1 MPRRYKIYQLSAKAI
16 ASYAE
21 EKENGVYE
29 YKLSIAATERCKT
42 YTVKHEQYN
51 NALFHQIMCVIN
63 GEDFKIDDEVNLV
76 TDLSDVIFYI
86 DFKDIFDRDSK
97 YAIHN
102 NRQEKCKSMFRTEGI
117 ELDFGKGPKRYVSF
131 EHSNS
136 MGRLSRHAFI
146 REDICEK
153 VRKRIMLDMKIGMC
167 QLSKLYSYNGLMFS
181 DGTRIDGIEIDKPHR
196 VIVIEN
202 PIHIEKDVPVITVK
216 ADTDSGSMKKYS
228 RVESVANVEVQTFDG
243 EGLISK
249 QYAKVIDKVYCG
261 KHIHHSFQIRM
272 PYVKGML
279 HEVDFKDFLES
290 CDENIITDIWGIEH
304 NVKDVDI
311 ILTKSM
317 FKGYNWLGENN
328 MTWQDYWDKFK
339 KYNHALYIT
348 NVSKVKQERL
358 TELNYQF
365 LSTLSIS
372 PEEFRPKDLPMGWDH
387 SPMEDERNWLTK
399 QTETEYYNLC
409 ANEDYRR
416 EYFLNILDSKSVD
429 KTGKKYIL
437 AKILKK
443 NPLFISESIY
453 SKELE
458 DRATHIAN
466 KYSIGTLIV
475 EGETRYLSGD
485 LIEFLRHLIKND
497 TDKDGKRGRFTDA
510 AEKNFMSTFS
520 FHAPGMERKRFSVC
534 VLLRNPHIAR
544 NEEVQLNVHLEQ
556 VKRDNM
562 RDYYLG
568 HLTDIVIIEPKIL
581 AAERLGGADY
591 DGDMVRII
599 IDPLV
604 NKCVKRNYTAD
615 ELDNISNLPLLQIP
629 TEKPLISDSTSWEAR
644 FETIRNA
651 FSSRV
656 GQISNAAFNR
666 SLLAYDENLGDDARK
681 KHREDVEML
690 AILTGLEIDSAKS
703 GVKPDL
709 SEYLGNNNRK
719 RSAFLEYKKQ
729 FEDKENRT
737 GIMNERYS
745 SKLQD
750 AIDKCRDAKASIET
764 LPVLADDLK
773 KNTPKI
779 KAKKVKDNLL
789 FSFATSP
796 NWKNEL
802 DKEILEQVQDL
813 IKEYK
818 SCLNRIRIAN
828 RQSVN
833 QMRRKTD
840 VNRILFLR
848 GQDDTYFYEDLYAL
862 FSDFTPGEIADIR
875 NAIVEEQWQL
885 MPKDERVEFLSQWL
899 EDEKFHP
906 YFELFADFRYNG
918 YRLFG
923 DLICDID
930 DDNSLY
936 DKKKLYRDGDS
947 DRFNAM
953 MEAYENKISSDSYRE
968 AVAKKCREFLD
979 EIIKPKLAVKYAVAL
994 GARDFMW
1001 DVLFDKVEENV
1012 LRRGKDD

>member
-1 MPRRYKIYQLSAKAI
+1 MPRRYKIYQMSAIAL

-29 YKLSIAATERCKT
+29 YKLSAAATEKCKT
-42 YTVKHEQYN
+42 YTAKHEQSD
-51 NALFHQIMCVIN
+51 NALFHQIMCVIK
-63 GEDFKIDDEVNLV
+63 GEDFTIDDEVNLV

-97 YAIHN
+97 GEIYKR
-102 NRQEKCKSMFRTEGI
+102 RQEKCKSMFRPEGI
-117 ELDFGKGPKRYVSF
+117 ELNFGKGFKRYVTF

-153 VRKRIMLDMKIGMC
+153 VRKRIMLDMKINMC
-167 QLSKLYSYNGLMFS
+167 QLSKLYSYVGLMFS

-202 PIHIEKDVPVITVK
+202 PIHIEKNVPVITVK
-216 ADTDSGSMKKYS
+216 ADKESGSMKKYS
-228 RVESVANVEVQTFDG
+228 RVETVADVEVECFDG

-249 QYAKVIDKVYCG
+249 QYAKVIDNVFCG
-261 KHIHHSFQIRM
+261 EHIHHSFQIRM
-272 PYVKGML
+272 PFVKGML
-279 HEVDFKDFLES
+279 HKVDFKDFLKS
-290 CDENIITDIWGIEH
+290 CGEETITDIWGIEH

-317 FKGYNWLGENN
+317 FKGYNWLYENN
-328 MTWQDYWDKFK
+328 MSWQDYWKNFK

-348 NVSKVKQERL
+348 NVSKVRQERY

-365 LSTLSIS
+365 LSTLSIK
-372 PEEFRPKDLPMGWDH
+372 PEEFRPKDLPKGWDY

-399 QTETEYYNLC
+399 RTETEYYNLC

-416 EYFLNILDSKSVD
+416 EYFLNILDSKGAE

-485 LIEFLRHLIKND
+485 LIALLRSLIKGD
-497 TDKDGKRGRFTDA
+497 VDKEKRREKFSDI
-510 AEKNFMSTFS
+510 AEENIMSTFS
-520 FHAPGMERKRFSVC
+520 FHAPEMERKRFSVC

-562 RDYYLG
+562 RNYYLG
-568 HLTDIVIIEPKIL
+568 HLTDIVSIEPKIL

-599 IDPLV
+599 IDALV
-604 NKCVKRNYTAD
+604 NECVKRNYSTD
-615 ELDNISNLPLLQIP
+615 ELDNVSNLPLLQIP

-656 GQISNAAFNR
+656 GQISNAAFNK
-666 SLLAYDENLGDDARK
+666 SVLAYDDNLDDDTRK
-681 KHREDVEML
+681 KNRKDVEML

-703 GVKPDL
+703 GIKPDL
-709 SEYLGNNNRK
+709 SEYLGKGKKK
-719 RSAFLEYKKQ
+719 RSAFLDYKKLL
-729 FEDKENRT
+729 EDKENRT
-737 GIMNERYS
+737 GIMNDQYS
-745 SKLQD
+745 PKLQA
-750 AIDKCRDAKASIET
+750 AIEKCRDANTSIET
-764 LPVLADDLK
+764 LPALADDLK

-779 KAKKVKDNLL
+779 KAKKVKDNFL
-789 FSFATSP
+789 FSFASAP
-796 NWKNEL
+796 DWKKEL
-802 DKEILEQVQDL
+802 DNGILEQVENL

-818 SCLNRIRIAN
+818 ACLTRIRIAN
-828 RQSVN
+828 RQSVK
-833 QMRRKTD
+833 QMRRKSD

-848 GQDDTYFYEDLYAL
+848 GQDDTYFYEELYAL
-862 FSDFTPGEIADIR
+862 FADFTPGEIADIR
-875 NAIVEEQWQL
+875 NALVEGQWQL
-885 MPKDERVEFLSQWL
+885 MDKQERMEFLEQWL
-899 EDEKFHP
+899 EDEKFKP
-906 YFELFADFRYNG
+906 YIDLFSDFRYSG

-947 DRFNAM
+947 ERFIAM
-953 MEAYENKISSDSYRE
+953 MEAYENKTSSDSYRE

-979 EIIKPKLAVKYAVAL
+979 EIIKPKLAVRYAVAL

-1012 LRRGKDD
+1012 LRRGKDA

>member
-1 MPRRYKIYQLSAKAI
+1 MPRRYKIYQLSAKAL

-21 EKENGVYE
+21 EKENDVYE
-29 YKLSIAATERCKT
+29 YKLSAAATERCKT
-42 YTVKHEQYN
+42 YTAKHEQSD
-51 NALFHQIMCVIN
+51 NALFHQIMCVIK
-63 GEDFKIDDEVNLV
+63 GEDFKIDDEINLV

-86 DFKDIFDRDSK
+86 DFKDIFDRDSDGEIYK
-97 YAIHN
+97 R
-102 NRQEKCKSMFRTEGI
+102 RQAKCKSMFRPNGI
-117 ELDFGKGPKRYVSF
+117 ELDFGKGPVRYVTF

-146 REDICEK
+146 RQDICDE
-153 VRKRIMLDMKIGMC
+153 VRKRIMLDMKVGMC
-167 QLSKLYSYNGLMFS
+167 QLSKLYSYVGLMFS

-196 VIVIEN
+196 VIVVDN
-202 PIHIEKDVPVITVK
+202 PIHTEYNVPVITVE
-216 ADTDSGSMKKYS
+216 ADKQTGSMMKYK
-228 RVESVANVEVQTFDG
+228 RLETVADVKVECFDG

-249 QYAKVIDKVYCG
+249 QYAKVIDKAFCG

-272 PYVKGML
+272 PFVKGML
-279 HEVDFKDFLES
+279 HKVDFKDFLDSGGE
-290 CDENIITDIWGIEH
+290 EVITDIWGVDH

-317 FKGYNWLGENN
+317 FKGYNWLCENN
-328 MTWQDYWDKFK
+328 MTWQDYWEKFK

-348 NVSKVKQERL
+348 NVSKVKQERY

-365 LSTLSIS
+365 LSTLSIK
-372 PEEFRPKDLPMGWDH
+372 PEEFRPKDLPKGWDH
-387 SPMEDERNWLTK
+387 SPTDDNRNWLTK

-409 ANEDYRR
+409 ANEDYRI
-416 EYFLNILDSKSVD
+416 EYFLDALGSDYINKND
-429 KTGKKYIL
+429 KKYIL
-437 AKILKK
+437 AKILNK

-485 LIEFLRHLIKND
+485 LIAFLKSLFKEDTGKN
-497 TDKDGKRGRFTDA
+497 KKHGRFTDA
-510 AEKNFMSTFS
+510 AVKNSMTNFS

-544 NEEVQLNVHLEQ
+544 NEEVQLNVHLEH

-562 RDYYLG
+562 RNYFLSR
-568 HLTDIVIIEPKIL
+568 LTDIVMMEPKIL

-591 DGDMVRII
+591 DGDMIRII

-604 NKCVKRNYTAD
+604 NECVKRNYSTD
-615 ELDNISNLPLLQIP
+615 ELDNVSNLPLLQIP
-629 TEKPLISDSTSWEAR
+629 TEKPLISDANSWEDR

-656 GQISNAAFNR
+656 GQISNAAFDK
-666 SLLAYDENLGDDARK
+666 SVLAYDESLDEDT
-681 KHREDVEML
+681 REKNRRDVEML

-703 GVKPDL
+703 GIKPDL
-709 SEYLGNNNRK
+709 SEYLGKGKKK
-719 RSAFLEYKKQ
+719 RSTFLDFKRLL
-729 FEDKENRT
+729 EDKENRK
-737 GIMNERYS
+737 GIMNDQYS
-745 SKLQD
+745 PKLQA
-750 AIDKCRDAKASIET
+750 AIEKCREAKTSIET
-764 LPVLADDLK
+764 LPALADDLK

-789 FSFATSP
+789 FSFAVSP
-796 NWKNEL
+796 DWKNEL
-802 DKEILEQVQDL
+802 DKNILKQVQDL

-818 SCLNRIRIAN
+818 ACLNRIRIAN
-828 RQSVN
+828 RQSVK
-833 QMRRKTD
+833 QMRRMSD
-840 VNRILFLR
+840 VNRVLFLR
-848 GQDDTYFYEDLYAL
+848 GQDDAYFYEELYAL
-862 FSDFTPGEIADIR
+862 FADFTPGEIADIR
-875 NAIVEEQWQL
+875 NAIVEERWQL
-885 MPKDERVEFLSQWL
+885 MDIQERMYFLERWL
-899 EDEKFHP
+899 DDEKFKP
-906 YFELFADFRYNG
+906 YFKLFSDFRYNG
-918 YRLFG
+918 YRVLG

-936 DKKKLYRDGDS
+936 DKKKLYRDEDS
-947 DRFNAM
+947 ERFIAM
-953 MEAYENKISSDSYRE
+953 MEAYENKLSSDSYRE

-979 EIIKPKLAVKYAVAL
+979 DIIKPKLAVRYVVAL
-994 GARDFMW
+994 NARDFMW

-1012 LRRGKDD
+1012 LRRGKDA

>member
-1 MPRRYKIYQLSAKAI
+1 MPRRYKIYQMSAIAL

-21 EKENGVYE
+21 EKENDVYE
-29 YKLSIAATERCKT
+29 YKLSAAATERCKT
-42 YTVKHEQYN
+42 YTAKHEQSD
-51 NALFHQIMCVIN
+51 NALFHQIMCVIK
-63 GEDFKIDDEVNLV
+63 GEDFKIDDEINLV

-86 DFKDIFDRDSK
+86 DFKDIFDRDSDGEIYK
-97 YAIHN
+97 R
-102 NRQEKCKSMFRTEGI
+102 RQAKCKSMFHPNGI
-117 ELDFGKGPKRYVSF
+117 ELDFGKGPERYVTF

-146 REDICEK
+146 RQDICDE
-153 VRKRIMLDMKIGMC
+153 VRRRIMLDMKIGMC
-167 QLSKLYSYNGLMFS
+167 QLSKLYSYVGLMFS
-181 DGTRIDGIEIDKPHR
+181 DGTRIDGIDIEKPHR

-202 PIHIEKDVPVITVK
+202 PIHTEKNVPVITVK
-216 ADTDSGSMKKYS
+216 ADKKSGPIKKYS
-228 RVESVANVEVQTFDG
+228 RVETVADVEVECFDG

-249 QYAKVIDKVYCG
+249 QYAKVIDNIFCG
-261 KHIHHSFQIRM
+261 EHIHHSFQIRM
-272 PYVKGML
+272 PFVKGML
-279 HEVDFKDFLES
+279 HKVDFKDFLKS
-290 CDENIITDIWGIEH
+290 CGEETITDIWGIEH

-317 FKGYNWLGENN
+317 FKGYNWLCENN
-328 MTWQDYWDKFK
+328 MTWQDYWKNFK

-348 NVSKVKQERL
+348 NVSKVKQDRY

-365 LSTLSIS
+365 LSTLSIK
-372 PEEFRPKDLPMGWDH
+372 PEEFRAKDLPKGWDR
-387 SPMEDERNWLTK
+387 SPMEDNRNWLTK

-416 EYFLNILDSKSVD
+416 EYFLNILDSKGVD
-429 KTGKKYIL
+429 KNGKKYIL

-485 LIEFLRHLIKND
+485 LIAFLKSLFKED
-497 TDKDGKRGRFTDA
+497 TDKNKKHGRFTA
-510 AEKNFMSTFS
+510 AAVKNSMSNFS

-544 NEEVQLNVHLEQ
+544 NEEVQLNVHLEH

-562 RDYYLG
+562 RDYFLAR
-568 HLTDIVIIEPKIL
+568 LTDIVMMEPKIL

-604 NKCVKRNYTAD
+604 NECVKRNYSTD
-615 ELDNISNLPLLQIP
+615 ELDNVSNLPLLQIP

-644 FETIRNA
+644 FETIRNV

-656 GQISNAAFNR
+656 GQISNAAFNK
-666 SLLAYDENLGDDARK
+666 SVLAYDDSLDDDTRK
-681 KHREDVEML
+681 KNRKDVEML

-703 GVKPDL
+703 GIKPDL
-709 SEYLGNNNRK
+709 SEYLGKGKKK
-719 RSAFLEYKKQ
+719 RSAFLDYKKLL
-729 FEDKENRT
+729 EDKENRT
-737 GIMNERYS
+737 GIMNDQYS
-745 SKLQD
+745 SKLQA
-750 AIDKCRDAKASIET
+750 AIEKCRDANTSIET
-764 LPVLADDLK
+764 LPALADDLK

-789 FSFATSP
+789 FSFAVSP
-796 NWKNEL
+796 DWKNEL
-802 DKEILEQVQDL
+802 DKNILEQVRDL

-818 SCLNRIRIAN
+818 ACLTRIRIAN
-828 RQSVN
+828 RQSVK
-833 QMRRKTD
+833 QMRRKSD

-848 GQDDTYFYEDLYAL
+848 GQYDTYFYEELYAL
-862 FSDFTPGEIADIR
+862 FADFTPGEIADIR
-875 NAIVEEQWQL
+875 NALVEGQWQL
-885 MPKDERVEFLSQWL
+885 MDKQERMEFLENWL
-899 EDEKFHP
+899 DDEKFKP
-906 YFELFADFRYNG
+906 YFELFSDFRYSG

-947 DRFNAM
+947 KRFIAM
-953 MEAYENKISSDSYRE
+953 MEAYENKISSDGYRE

-979 EIIKPKLAVKYAVAL
+979 GIIKPKLAVRYAVAL

-1012 LRRGKDD
+1012 LRRGKDA